1 MKRIIIKKTLSVI
14 LATLMIIPVMM
25 QSVSA
30 VKYEVVTEYDGRFR
44 DISNDDWYYEVVTS
58 AVSIGVINGKSD
70 TAFEPNGELTI
81 AEAVKLAAVSHQL
94 LSRGKVESVKSASP
108 WYKPYLDYCKDNYI
122 VTEDYPDYDEA
133 ALRCQVAVLF
143 SRAVTASGVE
153 TEELNEITPEV
164 LGDVES
170 SDWFSGAIY
179 RMFRWGVMT
188 GDEKGE
194 MHPND
199 TVTRCEIAA
208 VVMRVIDSEL
218 RVRLG
223 EEPEPPKEEE
233 EQPADK
239 IVLYDGSDSS
249 ASFSGITG
257 FAANFS
263 KTSGEW
269 AADRSYSLNLIDN
282 LVLEPDNISFR
293 LYKGAGYEALGIVRG
308 WLNAAARGADGEA
321 VRDAEA
327 VREKLNEITKVWVN
341 GRRVEI
347 AEMWYADH
355 GEYVTYAFYF
365 GKTANLKKVES
376 VDIMLGRLGSD
387 IMVTEALSGI
397 YKLLYGEDS
406 PSTPTDKPTDTSVYE
421 ITVEDLKNSAKEIIF
436 EYECS
441 RCAIIYGRG
450 MYGGDEGEYRLLFVF
465 RDGSTQTVY
474 TQKLEDIR
482 VNDDGTVLYYTVI
495 APDGEAIQYGVNFK

>member
-1 MKRIIIKKTLSVI
+1 MKKTGKI
-14 LATLMIIPVMM
+14 LAFALAFLMLASSMA
-25 QSVSA
+25 SYTFA
-30 VKYEVVTEYDGRFR
+30 GKYATVTEYDGRFR
-44 DISNDDWYYEVVTS
+44 DVSADDWYYEVVTT
-58 AVSIGVINGKSD
+58 AFSIGVINGKSD
-70 TAFEPNGELTI
+70 TAFEPDGELTI
-81 AEAVKLAAVSHQL
+81 AEAVKLAAVAHQL
-94 LSRGKVESVKSASP
+94 LSKGKVESVGSASL
-108 WYKPYLDYCKDNYI
+108 WYKPYLDYCKENYI
-122 VTEDYPDYDEA
+122 VTEDYPDYNEA

-153 TEELNEITPEV
+153 TEEINEITPDV
-164 LGDVES
+164 LRDVES

-188 GDEKGE
+188 GDENGE

-223 EEPEPPKEEE
+223 EEPEPPQEEV

-239 IVLYDGSDSS
+239 IVLYEGSDSS

-263 KTSGEW
+263 QKSGTW
-269 AADRSYSLNLIDN
+269 AADCSYSLNLIDN

-321 VRDAEA
+321 VRDAEE
-327 VREKLNEITKVWVN
+327 VREKLNEITRVWVN

-355 GEYVTYAFYF
+355 GDYVSYAFYF

-387 IMVTEALSGI
+387 IMATEALSGI

-406 PSTPTDKPTDTSVYE
+406 PSAPETKPEDTGVYD
-421 ITVEDLKNSAKEIIF
+421 ITVADLKGSAKEIIF
-436 EYECS
+436 EYECE

-474 TQKLEDIR
+474 AQKLEDIR

>member
-1 MKRIIIKKTLSVI
+1 MKRNAYRKFLSAL
-14 LATLMIIPVMM
+14 LAALMIASMAIGA
-25 QSVSA
+25 SAGKYAA
-30 VKYEVVTEYDGRFR
+30 VKEYDGRFT
-44 DISNDDWYYEVVTS
+44 DVSADDWFYDVVTG
-58 AVSIGVINGKSD
+58 AYEIGVINGKSESSFD
-70 TAFEPNGELTI
+70 PNGELTI
-81 AEAVKLAAVSHQL
+81 AEAVKLAAVAHQL
-94 LSRGKVESVKSASP
+94 LSGGKAESMPSATP

-153 TEELNEITPEV
+153 TKELNEITPDV
-164 LGDVES
+164 LVDVES

-179 RMFRWGVMT
+179 RMFRWGIMT

-223 EEPEPPKEEE
+223 EEPEEPEPEP
-233 EQPADK
+233 EQPADR

-249 ASFSGITG
+249 ASFAGITG

-263 KTSGEW
+263 KSSGEW

-308 WLNAAARGADGEA
+308 WLNATARGADGEE

-327 VREKLNEITKVWVN
+327 VREKLNELIYIWVN

-355 GEYVTYAFYF
+355 GDYVTYAFYF
-365 GKTANLKKVES
+365 GKTANLKKVDS
-376 VDIMLGRLGSD
+376 VDVMCGRLGSD
-387 IMVTEALSGI
+387 IMATEALSGI

-406 PSTPTDKPTDTSVYE
+406 PSTPTDKPVDTGVYD
-421 ITVEDLKNSAKEIIF
+421 ITVADLKGSAKEIIF

-482 VNDDGTVLYYTVI
+482 MNDDGTVLYYTVT

>member
-1 MKRIIIKKTLSVI
+1 MNKTRKI
-14 LATLMIIPVMM
+14 LAFALAFLMLASSMASYVF
-25 QSVSA
+25 A
-30 VKYEVVTEYDGRFR
+30 GKYATVTEYDGRFT
-44 DISNDDWYYEVVTS
+44 DVSKDDWYYEVVTT
-58 AVSIGVINGKSD
+58 AFSIGVINGKSD
-70 TAFEPNGELTI
+70 STFEPDGELTI
-81 AEAVKLAAVSHQL
+81 AEAVKLAAVAHQL
-94 LSRGKVESVKSASP
+94 LSKGKVESVTGASP
-108 WYKPYLDYCKDNYI
+108 WYKPYLDYCKENYI
-122 VTEDYPDYDEA
+122 VTEDYPDYNES

-153 TEELNEITPEV
+153 TEELNEITPDV
-164 LGDVES
+164 LRDVES
-170 SDWFSGAIY
+170 SDWFSGAVY

-188 GDEKGE
+188 GDENGE

-208 VVMRVIDSEL
+208 VVMRVIDSDL

-223 EEPEPPKEEE
+223 EEPEPPKEEV

-263 KTSGEW
+263 QKSGTW

-321 VRDAEA
+321 VRDAEE
-327 VREKLNEITKVWVN
+327 VREKLNEITRVWVN

-355 GEYVTYAFYF
+355 GDYVSYAFYF

-387 IMVTEALSGI
+387 IMATEALSGI

-406 PSTPTDKPTDTSVYE
+406 PSTPETKPEDTGVYE
-421 ITVEDLKNSAKEIIF
+421 ITVADLKGSAKEIIF
-436 EYECS
+436 EYECE

-474 TQKLEDIR
+474 AQKLEDIR
-482 VNDDGTVLYYTVI
+482 VNDDGTVLYYTVT
-495 APDGEAIQYGVNFK
+495 APDGKAIQYGVNFK